1 MEKRQFK
8 AESQRMLDLMI
19 NSIYTHKEIFLREL
33 ISNASDAVDKLAYRA
48 LTDDSVGLN
57 RSDFKIVLSV
67 DKDARTLTI
76 SDNGIGMTA
85 EEMEEDLGTIAK
97 SGSLQFKQ
105 EMAAKEGVEDADVDI
120 IGQFGVGF
128 YSAFMVADR
137 IEVLSRAF
145 GSEQAYLWES
155 DGADGYTI
163 TEASKDSAG
172 TDIVLHIKEDGEEEQ
187 YSQYLD
193 KNRISR
199 LVKKYSDYVH
209 YPITMLMD
217 KSRQKPKP
225 EDAGDDYTPEWE
237 DYQEWETLNSMV
249 PLWQKKKEDVTEE
262 EYNSFYTDKFGDWE
276 KPLANL
282 RVSVEGNVTYDALL
296 YIPGRTPYD
305 FYTRD
310 YKKGLQLYSS
320 GVLIMDNC
328 ADLLP
333 EHFRFVKG
341 VVDTPDV
348 SLNIS
353 REMLQHTRQLK
364 VIAKNLEKKI
374 KAELL
379 RIQKEDR
386 EKYRKFWKNFGL
398 NVKYGAVADY
408 GMSKDKVLELLMFTS
423 SQEMEG
429 TTLQEYKDRMPES
442 QEFIYYAA
450 GEDAAQLGKLPQAER
465 ILDKGYEILYLTDE
479 VDEFVMQAIGEFGGK
494 KLKSINDEDAL
505 PETEEEKK
513 AAEEK
518 AQSGKEVLGFLKET
532 LGDKIKE
539 ARISKILKSHAVCM
553 TSDGPM
559 SIEMEKYMKRQ
570 GADMAGMQAER
581 VLEINPDSEAYA
593 ALKTAVEQDKEK
605 AKIYAEVLYN
615 QALLIA
621 GLPIEDPAAYTD
633 LICGLLK

>member
-19 NSIYTHKEIFLREL
+19 NSIYTHKEIFLREIL
-33 ISNASDAVDKLAYRA
+33 SNASDAIDKLAYRA

-57 RSDFKIVLSV
+57 RSDFKIVITA
-67 DKDARTLTI
+67 DKDAKTI
-76 SDNGIGMTA
+76 TVSDNGIGMT
-85 EEMEEDLGTIAK
+85 EEELENNLGVIAK

-105 EMAAKEGVEDADVDI
+105 DLAAKEGVDSGDVDI

-128 YSAFMVADR
+128 YSAFMVASR
-137 IEVLSRAF
+137 VQVLTKPF
-145 GSEQAYLWES
+145 GSDKAYLWES

-163 TEASKDSAG
+163 AEAEKDSVG
-172 TDIVLHIKEDGEEEQ
+172 TDIIMTIKEDTEDEQ
-187 YSQYLD
+187 FSQYLEES
-193 KNRISR
+193 RISR
-199 LVKKYSDYVH
+199 LVKKYSDYIH
-209 YPITMLMD
+209 YPITMLVT

-262 EYNSFYTDKFGDWE
+262 ELNSFYTDKFNDWE
-276 KPLANL
+276 KPLTTI
-282 RVSVEGNVTYDALL
+282 RVSAEGNVSYEALL
-296 YIPGRTPYD
+296 FIPGKTPYD

-353 REMLQHTRQLK
+353 REMLQHTRGLK

-379 RIQKEDR
+379 KLQKDDR
-386 EKYRKFWKNFGL
+386 EKYEQFWKNFGL

-408 GMSKDKVLELLMFTS
+408 GMNKDKVLELLLFTS
-423 SQEMEG
+423 SGQM
-429 TTLQEYKDRMPES
+429 
-442 QEFIYYAA
+442 A
-450 GEDAAQLGKLPQAER
+450 KLPQAER
-465 ILDKGYEILYLTDE
+465 ILDRGYEILYLTDE
-479 VDEFVMQAIGEFGGK
+479 VDEFVMQTLGEFGGK
-494 KLKSINDEDAL
+494 KFKSINDEDAL

-518 AQSGKEVLGFLKET
+518 AESGKAVLDFLKET

-553 TSDGPM
+553 TTDGPI
-559 SIEMEKYMKRQ
+559 SLEMEKYFKKQ
-570 GADMAGMQAER
+570 GADMAGMKAER
-581 VLEINPDSEAYA
+581 VLELNADSDAYA
-593 ALKTAVEQDKEK
+593 ALKSAVENDPEK
-605 AKIYAEVLYN
+605 AKTYAEVLYQ

-633 LICGLLK
+633 LICSLLK

>member
-19 NSIYTHKEIFLREL
+19 NSIYTHKEIFLREIL
-33 ISNASDAVDKLAYRA
+33 SNASDAIDKLAYRA

-57 RSDFKIVLSV
+57 RSDFKIVITA
-67 DKDARTLTI
+67 DKDAKTI
-76 SDNGIGMTA
+76 TVSDNGIGMT
-85 EEMEEDLGTIAK
+85 EEELENNLGVIAK

-105 EMAAKEGVEDADVDI
+105 DLAAKEGVDSGDVDI

-128 YSAFMVADR
+128 YSAFMVASR
-137 IEVLSRAF
+137 VQVLTKPF
-145 GSEQAYLWES
+145 GSDKAYLWES

-163 TEASKDSAG
+163 AEAEKDSVG
-172 TDIVLHIKEDGEEEQ
+172 TDIIMTIKEDTEDEQ
-187 YSQYLD
+187 FSQYLEES
-193 KNRISR
+193 RISR
-199 LVKKYSDYVH
+199 LVKKYSDYIH
-209 YPITMLMD
+209 YPITMLVT

-262 EYNSFYTDKFGDWE
+262 ELNSFYTDKFNDWE
-276 KPLANL
+276 KPLTTI
-282 RVSVEGNVTYDALL
+282 RVSAEGNVSYEALL
-296 YIPGRTPYD
+296 FIPGKTPYD

-353 REMLQHTRQLK
+353 REMLQHTRGLK

-379 RIQKEDR
+379 KLQKDDR
-386 EKYRKFWKNFGL
+386 EKYEQFWKNFGL

-408 GMSKDKVLELLMFTS
+408 GMNKDKVLELLH
-423 SQEMEG
+423 
-429 TTLQEYKDRMPES
+429 TTDHITADYPPCFLMTAVDDFMKDQQKPM
-442 QEFIYYAA
+442 
-450 GEDAAQLGKLPQAER
+450 
-465 ILDKGYEILYLTDE
+465 
-479 VDEFVMQAIGEFGGK
+479 
-494 KLKSINDEDAL
+494 EDAL
-505 PETEEEKK
+505 KAKGVRYVSKIYGDENNRLGHVFHCNVRDKK
-513 AAEEK
+513 AAAANSE
-518 AQSGKEVLGFLKET
+518 QLDLFRSFL
-532 LGDKIKE
+532 
-539 ARISKILKSHAVCM
+539 R
-553 TSDGPM
+553 
-559 SIEMEKYMKRQ
+559 
-570 GADMAGMQAER
+570 
-581 VLEINPDSEAYA
+581 
-593 ALKTAVEQDKEK
+593 
-605 AKIYAEVLYN
+605 
-615 QALLIA
+615 
-621 GLPIEDPAAYTD
+621 
-633 LICGLLK
+633 

>member
-19 NSIYTHKEIFLREL
+19 NSIYTHKEIFLREIL
-33 ISNASDAVDKLAYRA
+33 SNASDAIDKLAYKA
-48 LTDDSVGLN
+48 LTDDNVGMS
-57 RSDFKIVLSV
+57 RSDFKITITA
-67 DKDARTLTI
+67 DKEAKTLTI
-76 SDNGIGMTA
+76 SDNGIGMT
-85 EEMEEDLGTIAK
+85 EEELENNLGVIAK
-97 SGSLQFKQ
+97 SGSLQFKK
-105 EMAAKEGVEDADVDI
+105 EMAEKEGVDAGDVDI

-128 YSAFMVADR
+128 YSAFMVASDVK
-137 IEVLSRAF
+137 VLTRAY
-145 GSEQAYLWES
+145 GSDTAYLWES
-155 DGADGYTI
+155 NGTDGYTI
-163 TEASKDSAG
+163 TEAQKETVG
-172 TDIVLHIKEDGEEEQ
+172 TDVIMTIKEDGEEEK
-187 YSQYLD
+187 YSDYLEEHT
-193 KNRISR
+193 ISR
-199 LVKKYSDYVH
+199 LVKKYSDYIH
-209 YPITMLMD
+209 YPITMLVT

-225 EDAGDDYTPEWE
+225 EDAGDDYQPEWE

-249 PLWQKKKEDVTEE
+249 PLWQKKKEDVTEDE
-262 EYNSFYTDKFGDWE
+262 LNAFYTDKFNDWE
-276 KPLANL
+276 KPLTSIQ
-282 RVSVEGNVTYDALL
+282 VHVEGNVTYDALL
-296 YIPGRTPYD
+296 YIPSRTPYD

-353 REMLQHTRQLK
+353 REMLQQTRQLK

-379 RIQKEDR
+379 KLQKEDR
-386 EKYRKFWKNFGL
+386 EKYEQFWKSFGL
-398 NVKYGAVADY
+398 NVKYGAVSDY
-408 GMSKDKVLELLMFTS
+408 GMNKDKVLDLLLFLS
-423 SQEMEG
+423 SQAEKG
-429 TTLQEYKDRMPES
+429 TTLREYKDRMPES
-442 QEFIYYAA
+442 QEYIYYVCGDDA
-450 GEDAAQLGKLPQAER
+450 GQLAKLPQAER
-465 ILDKGYEILYLTDE
+465 ILDNGYEILYLTDE
-479 VDEFVMQAIGEFGGK
+479 VDEFVMQAIGEFDGK

-518 AQSGKEVLGFLKET
+518 AESGKAVLDFLKET

-553 TSDGPM
+553 TADGPVT
-559 SIEMEKYMKRQ
+559 IEMEKYMKKQ
-570 GADMAGMQAER
+570 GADMGGMKAER
-581 VLEINPDSEAYA
+581 VLELNADSDAYA
-593 ALKTAVEQDKEK
+593 ALKDAVENDPEK
-605 AKIYAEVLYN
+605 AKLYAQVLYN

-633 LICGLLK
+633 LICSLLK